1 MEVGLDLS
9 NLGFDCEFD
18 LVASD
23 EWRKVIEYLQNSIE
37 IQNVALVLTFGPII
51 INGRKF
57 HRFGQFVHR
66 SLKMSSQ
73 VQIVEAIGTNLN
85 GDLFVQQLL
94 LRSRSVLVVTQP
106 RENACCLE
114 YLCT

>member
-1 MEVGLDLS
+1 MDIGLDLS
-9 NLGFDCEFD
+9 NLGFDCEFE

-23 EWRKVIEYLQNSIE
+23 EWRKAIEHLLNSIE
-37 IQNVALVLTFGPII
+37 IENVALVLTLGPII

-66 SLKMSSQ
+66 SLKMCPHVQ
-73 VQIVEAIGTNLN
+73 VVEAIGTNLN
-85 GDLFVQQLL
+85 GELFVQQLL
-94 LRSRSVLVVTQP
+94 RRSSCVLVASQP
-106 RENACCLE
+106 RENACRLE